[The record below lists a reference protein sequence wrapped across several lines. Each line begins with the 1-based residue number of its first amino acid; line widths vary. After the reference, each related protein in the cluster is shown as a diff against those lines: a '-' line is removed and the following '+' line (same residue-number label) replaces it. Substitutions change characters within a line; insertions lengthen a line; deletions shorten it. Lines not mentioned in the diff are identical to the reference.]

1 MPSTITAM
9 ATILVLA
16 ILPSPG
22 GQPAIDR
29 HNLAVA
35 VSSNNENG
43 ITGQV
48 NIRPGRPHAT
58 LGAPNLAPYQTKL
71 EVSDTSGHVVANVE
85 TDANG
90 QLRVGLPPGTVR
102 PQAAVARSLSAC
114 QRADDRRVAQE
125 VQPSHGHL
133 RQWDPLIR
141 SRRLLATRELHRDD
155 LGTPIELAG
164 HGARLRVPEDGSP

>member
-22 GQPAIDR
+22 GPPAIDR

-48 NIRPGRPHAT
+48 NIRPVRPHAT

-71 EVSDTSGHVVANVE
+71 VVSDTSGHVVANVE

-90 QLRVGLPPGTVR
+90 QFRVGLPPGTYVLK
-102 PQAAVARSLSAC
+102 PLSPGPYP
-114 QRADDRRVAQE
+114 RASEQTIVVSPKKFSQVTVTYD
-125 VQPSHGHL
+125 SG
-133 RQWDPLIR
+133 IR
-141 SRRLLATRELHRDD
+141 
-155 LGTPIELAG
+155 
-164 HGARLRVPEDGSP
+164 

>member
-1 MPSTITAM
+1 MPSTITA
-9 ATILVLA
+9 AAAILVLA

-48 NIRPGRPHAT
+48 NIRPVRPHAT
-58 LGAPNLAPYQTKL
+58 LGTPNLAPYQTKL
-71 EVSDTSGHVVANVE
+71 QVSDASGHVVASTE

-90 QLRVGLPPGTVR
+90 QFRIPLPPGTCIIK
-102 PQAAVARSLSAC
+102 PLSPGPYP
-114 QRADDRRVAQE
+114 RASEQTVVVSPRE
-125 VQPSHGHL
+125 VQPGHGHL
-133 RQWDPLIR
+133 RQRHPMI
-141 SRRLLATRELHRDD
+141 T
-155 LGTPIELAG
+155 
-164 HGARLRVPEDGSP
+164 EDS